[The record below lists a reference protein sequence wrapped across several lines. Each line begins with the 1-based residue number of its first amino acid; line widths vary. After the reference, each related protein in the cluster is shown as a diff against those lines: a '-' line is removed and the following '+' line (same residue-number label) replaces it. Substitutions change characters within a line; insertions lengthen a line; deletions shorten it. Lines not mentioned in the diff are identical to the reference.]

1 MTIKYAMFNA
11 EPYYDEPADTMT
23 EMSTIVPAEDI
34 VDLVDLS
41 DQRVVLL
48 PGLSQEAAEK
58 LMAQLRKDYD
68 LLTCETYEAV
78 AVIDVNCSD
87 AKAVQAGPTETRR
100 DVTCYHLDEEI
111 VYNLLDCE
119 GSSCYEYWD
128 GGNWRKSWIE
138 ERDIDEVEVEEAPES
153 LDTWDGSNLCY
164 RQRFV
169 HGRLYRI
176 LTIDGEKP
184 ERSLWLLYEYSDYQ
198 GSVPW
203 GRIVDAAERY
213 EILKYA
219 DVEGYFSTSEAA
231 EVLDVTEA
239 RIRALCQQGRMGQ
252 KVGNRWVVSV
262 EDLGRNRERKTGRPA
277 KSE

>member
-1 MTIKYAMFNA
+1 MTIKYAMFNPD
-11 EPYYDEPADTMT
+11 PYFDEVSDAMT
-23 EMSTIVPAEDI
+23 ERYTVVPAEDI
-34 VDLVDLS
+34 DKLVDLS
-41 DQRVVLL
+41 EQRVVLL
-48 PGLSQEAAEK
+48 RGLSQEEAQRVIDECKDELAQWRYDEDKLAVIKERHPQATMADDTEK
-58 LMAQLRKDYD
+58 CEDVPCYD
-68 LLTCETYEAV
+68 LT
-78 AVIDVNCSD
+78 
-87 AKAVQAGPTETRR
+87 G
-100 DVTCYHLDEEI
+100 EI
-111 VYNLLDCE
+111 LYNLLDCDAHPV
-119 GSSCYEYWD
+119 YEYWD

-203 GRIVDAAERY
+203 GRIVDATERY

-239 RIRALCQQGRMGQ
+239 RIRALCQRGRMGR
-252 KVGNRWVVSV
+252 KVGGRWVISV
-262 EDLGRNRERKTGRPA
+262 EDIERNRERKPGRPA
-277 KSE
+277 KAE